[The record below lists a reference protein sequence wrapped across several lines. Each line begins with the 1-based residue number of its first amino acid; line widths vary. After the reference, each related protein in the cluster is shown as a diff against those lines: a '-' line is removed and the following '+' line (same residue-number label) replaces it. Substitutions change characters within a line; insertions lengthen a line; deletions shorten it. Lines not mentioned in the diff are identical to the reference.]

1 MWGICLDIST
11 WQDGLY
17 QAVIQYEMSGD
28 NQAVIISP
36 RANCKVD
43 LKKTRE
49 LSAPPKYI
57 YGQQVVPCNHPD
69 IIGVI
74 VKIHWHFKRECC
86 FYIIQV
92 GKKIKSKRYF
102 DDDLKPAS

>member
-43 LKKTRE
+43 LKKSGNCQYR
-49 LSAPPKYI
+49 LNI
-57 YGQQVVPCNHPD
+57 FMDNRL
-69 IIGVI
+69 
-74 VKIHWHFKRECC
+74 F
-86 FYIIQV
+86 
-92 GKKIKSKRYF
+92 
-102 DDDLKPAS
+102 PAITPI

>member
-11 WQDGLY
+11 WQDGLS

-36 RANCKVD
+36 RTNCKVD
-43 LKKTRE
+43 LNKIRKLQTT
-49 LSAPPKYI
+49 PKYA
-57 YGQQVVPCNHPD
+57 YGQRVIPRNHPD

-74 VKIHWHFKRECC
+74 MEIRWHFKRECC

-92 GKKIKSKRYF
+92 GKRIKSKRYF
-102 DDDLKPAS
+102 DDDLIPA